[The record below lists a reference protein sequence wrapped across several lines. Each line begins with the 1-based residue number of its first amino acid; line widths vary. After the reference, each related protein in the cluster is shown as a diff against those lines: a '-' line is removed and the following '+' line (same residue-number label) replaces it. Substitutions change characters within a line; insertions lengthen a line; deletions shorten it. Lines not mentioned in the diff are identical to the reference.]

1 MQKLFI
7 LYLFLNAT
15 ISFSQNLEPA
25 VFAKVN
31 TFRHTGFEDNI
42 FADGALGVSLFSTYW
57 ISPKIGFKRIFGNPN
72 DVSFFNE
79 TYQELISS
87 KYKGNVFTVGAKI
100 RLTKPEDAWLFIWPE
115 YSFGDVKFESSYYK
129 TEDDVTRLAL
139 QERINSKNYNS
150 WFDLSTGVE
159 FYFDNNE
166 RFLTSVYLTYTL
178 LDLGSGFEK
187 LSFENTTKR
196 PPSKNNSTIGL
207 GVSIEYCFCKK
218 NQD

>member
-42 FADGALGVSLFSTYW
+42 FADGTLGVSLFSTYW
-57 ISPKIGFKRIFGNPN
+57 ISPKISFKR
-72 DVSFFNE
+72 
-79 TYQELISS
+79 
-87 KYKGNVFTVGAKI
+87 
-100 RLTKPEDAWLFIWPE
+100 
-115 YSFGDVKFESSYYK
+115 
-129 TEDDVTRLAL
+129 TEDDITRLTL